1 MGGVGSVAVDT
12 GGEGVTIWAVCL
24 LVGDD
29 IGCWVAD
36 GNVMELVWLAHAD
49 IEKTSR
55 VKQKGMI

>member
-1 MGGVGSVAVDT
+1 M
-12 GGEGVTIWAVCL
+12 L